1 MERLRR
7 DYVVVGAG
15 FAGLA
20 AAKRLQERG
29 RSVALIEARDR
40 VGGRVWNRSASD
52 GTVVSVG
59 GTWLGKQ
66 QNRMFELVR
75 EVGLDVYPQYDEG
88 DTLMLIDGKARR
100 YRGLPKIGVFG
111 LASLGLAFWRLDQM
125 VKRLPIDAPW
135 TAQDARALDSR
146 TLGAWFRSPW

>member
-20 AAKRLQERG
+20 ATKRLQERG
-29 RSVALIEARDR
+29 KSVALIEARDR
-40 VGGRVWNRSASD
+40 VGGRVWNRSAAD

-66 QNRMFELVR
+66 QHRMFELAR
-75 EVGLDVYPQYDEG
+75 ELGLDVYPQYDEG
-88 DTLMLIDGKARR
+88 DTVMLIDGKTRR
-100 YRGLPKIGVFG
+100 YRCLPKICLVG
-111 LASLGLAFWRLDQM
+111 
-125 VKRLPIDAPW
+125 
-135 TAQDARALDSR
+135 
-146 TLGAWFRSPW
+146 RS

>member
-29 RSVALIEARDR
+29 KSVALIEARDR
-40 VGGRVWNRSASD
+40 VGGRVWNRSAAD

-66 QNRMFELVR
+66 QHRMFELAG

-88 DTLMLIDGKARR
+88 DTVMQIDGKTLR
-100 YRGLPKIGVFG
+100 YRGLPKLGVMA
-111 LASLGLAFWRLDQM
+111 LASLGLAFWRLDQI
-125 VKRLPIDAPW
+125 VKRLPREPAWAAPH
-135 TAQDARALDSR
+135 
-146 TLGAWFRSPW
+146 